1 MTAKEKALQLFAN
14 FLYQNESVDN
24 PIYGFVLIKLN
35 EGLAKKCAITSV
47 DFTIQTLSQDIR
59 DVDVRGN
66 ILLDLINYWIDVKQ
80 EIEKL

>member
-1 MTAKEKALQLFAN
+1 MTPKEKALQLFQLFGTAIA
-14 FLYQNESVDN
+14 ERVDED
-24 PIYGFVLIKLN
+24 GFICN
-35 EGLAKKCAITSV
+35 TEQAKQCAITSV